1 MKMNFCRV
9 MRLMSLRFRDRQA
22 IVNVERGRSYSYREY
37 HLLTNRIADALR
49 NALGVGKG
57 DKFLLILENDNLS
70 LMMLPTVLK
79 QEGTVVM
86 TNLRDAPEEHARQI
100 ELVKPKVVFI
110 ETRLLDGYYDMLR
123 AAGCEIVIMDDLT
136 PEQAVRPGVRA
147 FWHLVDAASELDA
160 DVELDDD
167 EHICMLRFTG
177 GTTGQGKCAMY
188 SIDNLMACCDGGF
201 RNPDF
206 GFNDRTRMLH
216 VAPLSHGAVVAFI
229 LTFYAG
235 GANITLN
242 QLDLEQWRETAEQ
255 QCVTHSFLVPT
266 ALYRLLELQRT
277 NPRNLSSLN
286 TLIYAAAPMSPA
298 KLEELIECFGLIFAQ
313 IYAATEV
320 PIFVSA
326 LDKAGHEIARTTGSG
341 IKHLSS
347 AGRATPGVEVYITD
361 EHGKPLPTGQ
371 CGEIRIRSRAVI
383 KGYYNNPETT
393 AAEFSD
399 GAWKSGDLGY
409 IDEDG
414 YLYIVDRLK
423 DMIISGGFNVYAI
436 EVEAALASHPAVMMA
451 AVVGIPHPEWGEAVH
466 AEVVL
471 RPGATVEA
479 AELIA
484 HVKERLG
491 SYKAPKSLVFVGK
504 LPTSVVGKVLRRAV
518 KERYWENMQ
527 RKVS

>member
-1 MKMNFCRV
+1 
-9 MRLMSLRFRDRQA
+9 
-22 IVNVERGRSYSYREY
+22 
-37 HLLTNRIADALR
+37 
-49 NALGVGKG
+49 
-57 DKFLLILENDNLS
+57 
-70 LMMLPTVLK
+70 
-79 QEGTVVM
+79 
-86 TNLRDAPEEHARQI
+86 
-100 ELVKPKVVFI
+100 
-110 ETRLLDGYYDMLR
+110 
-123 AAGCEIVIMDDLT
+123 
-136 PEQAVRPGVRA
+136 
-147 FWHLVDAASELDA
+147 
-160 DVELDDD
+160 
-167 EHICMLRFTG
+167 
-177 GTTGQGKCAMY
+177 
-188 SIDNLMACCDGGF
+188 
-201 RNPDF
+201 
-206 GFNDRTRMLH
+206 
-216 VAPLSHGAVVAFI
+216 
-229 LTFYAG
+229 
-235 GANITLN
+235 
-242 QLDLEQWRETAEQ
+242 
-255 QCVTHSFLVPT
+255 
-266 ALYRLLELQRT
+266 
-277 NPRNLSSLN
+277 
-286 TLIYAAAPMSPA
+286 MSPA

-361 EHGKPLPTGQ
+361 EQGKPLPTGQ

-491 SYKAPKSLVFVGK
+491 SYKAPKSLVFVRK

-518 KERYWENMQ
+518 RKGTGKTCSARSAKQLASTNQ
-527 RKVS
+527 RMAIRGRAGAGKPTLPRTAPSRSPTNNSGKRCRSLRCANGTRAGISPCSIASMRSCWVAVRLPCEY